1 MHKPKISLSNL
12 ALGGESSGFDV
23 QSHEGFSDMAYATG
37 FQVNTFN
44 TKDVEN
50 KLIFNMA
57 SQYLFHFIF

>member
-23 QSHEGFSDMAYATG
+23 QYHEGFSDMAYATG
-37 FQVNTFN
+37 FQVTTFN

-50 KLIFNMA
+50 KLIFNG
-57 SQYLFHFIF
+57 